1 MNASPLHSRSG
12 ASDYDG
18 GMSHELTRIR
28 RHPLWTPL
36 LLPMV
41 AIGLAAAGIYWLGAW
56 ARTSIVVLLQP
67 AEVQA
72 EVVADP
78 ELSRAGA
85 RRVEALGA
93 ALEDLLAGRTVDYLY
108 AADSRRSQQT
118 AAPVANQFGLPVN
131 LLAESDWPE
140 LARRIRW
147 EHRGDTVVVVGY
159 AKTIPQVVEALSGTQ
174 VVLSDAEYDT
184 MFLLVKPSIGDAHVF
199 RVRYQ
204 PPQKAQPAAA
214 GSSKKRK

>member
-1 MNASPLHSRSG
+1 
-12 ASDYDG
+12 
-18 GMSHELTRIR
+18 MSNELTRLR

-36 LLPMV
+36 LLPIV
-41 AIGLAAAGIYWLGAW
+41 AIGLAAAGIYWLGSW
-56 ARTSIVVLLQP
+56 ARTTVVVLLQP
-67 AEVQA
+67 GEVA
-72 EVVADP
+72 ADVVADP

-108 AADSRRSQQT
+108 AADSRRAQQT

-131 LLAESDWPE
+131 LLAESDWPA

-159 AKTIPQVVEALSGTQ
+159 ARTIPTVVEALSGTQ
-174 VVLSDAEYDT
+174 VALADAEYDT
-184 MFLLVKPSIGDAHVF
+184 MFLLAKPSIGDTHVF

-204 PPQKAQPAAA
+204 PPQKPRES
-214 GSSKKRK
+214 GDKTSRKRK